1 MYRSQSLPRPKDT
14 SVVVVVLETTEVY
27 IVISLSTR
35 SDTQVIYVDPTTGAL
50 RYLGKHGE
58 DVFDSEAAALNYITD
73 GSRIL
78 SKSTTYAKAVLGYA
92 VLGSYAL
99 LLVAT
104 QLSATVPSLPGGGCI
119 YTVAESQWIK
129 IQLQNPQPQGSGE
142 QKNIREL
149 ADLDIDGKYYF
160 CETRDITR
168 PFPSRMTL
176 WEPDEEFV
184 WNEWLSKPFK
194 DIGLP
199 GHCVILLQG
208 FAECRNF
215 GGAGQQGGL
224 VALIARRSRL
234 HPGTRYLA
242 RGLNACSGT
251 GNEVE
256 CEQLVWVPRK
266 GGQRIPFSSYIW
278 RRGTIPIWWGA
289 EIKNAV
295 SVEAEIYVADDPYNG
310 SLQYY
315 QRLSRRYGNKSS
327 EANVSRQKKSGMV
340 PIICVNLLRYG
351 EGKTESVL
359 VDHFKESVQYMKSTG
374 KLGSTWIQLI
384 NYDWHATVKLK
395 GQQQT
400 VEGLWRHLKAPTM
413 AIGFS
418 EGNYYDVKHQLK
430 ECKGSIICNDDINGG
445 FCMESIQNGVIRF
458 NCADSLDR
466 TNAASYFGALQVFVE
481 QCSRLGISLDI
492 DAMFGLSSRYSEYD
506 GRNARSLPPG
516 WEERFDSV
524 TGKSFYID
532 HNTRTT
538 TWEHPCQEAPQKPW
552 KRFDMTFD
560 QFKGSTMLPPVN
572 HLAELFLLA
581 GDIHATLYTGSKA
594 MHSEILNIF
603 KEETGKFSKFSAV
616 QNVKI
621 TVQRRFHNYVN
632 DSSRQKQLEMF
643 LGLRLYKHLP
653 SIPMFPLK
661 VLSRPSGCMLKP
673 VPSITPMADG
683 GSSLLSFK
691 KKDLIWVCQQG
702 ADYVELFIY
711 LGEPCQVCQ
720 LLLTISH
727 GVEDSSY
734 PATVDVRLGSSID
747 ALKLVVEGA
756 NIPQCSNGTN
766 LLIPLTGRID
776 PKDLAVTGKS
786 ARPNVQESTSLPLL
800 YDFEELEGELNFLNR
815 IVALS
820 FHPSAVSRTPIT
832 LGEIEVLGVSLP
844 WADMLNNSGRAP
856 EFMDLL
862 HKKSSVHC
870 DLGSK
875 SFANSSEPGNDYHD
889 SEGSYAKS
897 SSSVQ
902 PGGSENLLDFL
913 TGDFDTSKSH
923 ITENTSLGNGEQTN
937 FLDDGFDV
945 NPFAPALEVPVPKVN
960 NQVEECGSTQL
971 YLKFFESLSSSKGK
985 DLNFEQM
992 MKLEIKR
999 LHLGLSAAER
1009 DRALVL
1015 IGVIPATVD
1024 PNRSVDYSYLLKLS
1038 SLADNLALL
1047 GHAVLED
1054 RVNASIGIGKGREHA
1069 IDFWNISE
1077 NDESCYDGAC
1087 EVHALSSLQ
1096 ASATRENQSVF
1107 VQCSQCERT
1116 VCKACCA
1123 GRGAFLLL
1131 NTYRD
1136 LKIYGGSQ
1144 GGGYSALADS
1154 FVCKSCCSEIIK
1166 RALYVD
1172 YVRVL
1177 HSLRRKDRAEKAAL
1191 SAVNQVCQLE
1201 SSKISDLSQSI
1212 QTGQRQLKQIL
1223 DGEES
1228 LAEFPYASFLQ
1239 MVETADNSEPLL
1251 SLLAPF
1257 GTGGYQSYWKA
1268 PGDNTSVEFSIVL
1281 GGLSDVAGVAIIVS
1295 SCGYST
1301 SDCPIVEIWASNKI
1315 HQEDRTFIGKWDV
1328 QDIISSSPQ
1337 LYGPEKSS
1345 SLSEEP
1351 RHIKFHFPNPI
1362 RCRIISIKM
1371 TLPHIGSRSTKFG
1384 EEFDLLSLGDS
1395 SFYESKPT
1403 NPQNSFIHAKRIIVF
1418 GSSLRKE
1425 MGPDTSG
1432 AIVKMKSYLD
1442 RSPPLGR
1449 FRIPVEAERL
1459 RDNDLVLEQYL
1470 LPNSPG
1476 IAGFRLDF
1484 FSVIRPRV
1492 IHSPS
1497 SSELDTREFSLT
1509 RMEDRFVNQAILYM
1523 QVTIVKGSISI
1534 QLSLF
1539 LIPIALSVPI
1549 ICVHKTSFCCAH
1561 DFLQESGKLV
1571 VEEYRLP
1578 EVKAT
1583 TPLYFDFPDLQQDV
1597 RCVIFR
1603 LLGDVTAFV
1612 DDISE
1617 LDSLNL
1623 RNLPLASGLSL
1634 SNKIKLYY
1642 YADTYEMGKIG
1653 SLSAV

>member
-1 MYRSQSLPRPKDT
+1 MMFHSKSLPRPKDT

-35 SDTQVIYVDPTTGAL
+35 ADTQVIYVDPTTGAL

-78 SKSTTYAKAVLGYA
+78 SKSTTYGKAVLGYA

-104 QLSATVPSLPGGGCI
+104 QLSATVPNLPGGGCI
-119 YTVAESQWIK
+119 HTVAESQWIK
-129 IQLQNPQPQGSGE
+129 IQLQNPQPQGNGE

-160 CETRDITR
+160 CETRDVTR
-168 PFPSRMTL
+168 PFPSRMTV

-256 CEQLVWVPRK
+256 CEQLVWVPQK
-266 GGQRIPFSSYIW
+266 GGGRIPFSSYIW

-327 EANVSRQKKSGMV
+327 EENVSRQKKSGMV
-340 PIICVNLLRYG
+340 PIVCVNLLRYA

-359 VDHFKESVQYMKSTG
+359 VDCFKESLQYMKSTG

-418 EGNYYDVKHQLK
+418 EGNYYDVRQQLK

-445 FCMESIQNGVIRF
+445 FCMESTQNGVIRF

-481 QCSRLGISLDI
+481 QCSRLSISLDV

-506 GRNARSLPPG
+506 SRNARSLPPG

-560 QFKGSTMLPPVN
+560 QFKGSTMLAPVN

-653 SIPMFPLK
+653 SIPIFPLK

-673 VPSITPMADG
+673 VPSITPVADG

-720 LLLTISH
+720 LLLTVSH
-727 GVEDSSY
+727 GAEDSSY
-734 PATVDVRLGSSID
+734 PASVDVRIGSSID

-756 NIPQCSNGTN
+756 CIPQCSNGTN

-776 PKDLAVTGKS
+776 PEDLAVTGKS
-786 ARPNVQESTSLPLL
+786 ARPNVQESTYLPLL

-815 IVALS
+815 VVALS
-820 FHPSAVSRTPIT
+820 FHPSSISRTPIT
-832 LGEIEVLGVSLP
+832 LGEIEVLGISLP

-856 EFMDLL
+856 EFMELL
-862 HKKSSVHC
+862 HKKSSAHC
-870 DLGSK
+870 DMGSK
-875 SFANSSEPGNDYHD
+875 SFANSSGPVNDSRG
-889 SEGSYAKS
+889 SEGSYTKS
-897 SSSVQ
+897 SSSAQ

-913 TGDFDTSKSH
+913 TGDFDMSKSH
-923 ITENTSLGNGEQTN
+923 ITENMSFGNGEQTN

-945 NPFAPALEVPVPKVN
+945 NPFASASEVPVPTVN

-971 YLKFFESLSSSKGK
+971 YLKFFESFSGNNKGK
-985 DLNFEQM
+985 GLTFEEV

-1009 DRALVL
+1009 DRALL
-1015 IGVIPATVD
+1015 SIGVIPATVD

-1054 RVNASIGIGKGREHA
+1054 RVNASIGLEKGSGHA

-1077 NDESCYDGAC
+1077 NDDSCYDGAC
-1087 EVHALSSLQ
+1087 EVRAPSSLQ

-1107 VQCSQCERT
+1107 VECSQCERT

-1177 HSLRRKDRAEKAAL
+1177 QSLRRKYRAEKAAMD
-1191 SAVNQVCQLE
+1191 AVNQVCQLE
-1201 SSKISDLSQSI
+1201 SSKVSDLSQSI

-1239 MVETADNSEPLL
+1239 TVETADDSEPLL
-1251 SLLAPF
+1251 SLLAPL
-1257 GTGGYQSYWKA
+1257 GAGDYNSYWKA
-1268 PGDNTSVEFSIVL
+1268 PGANTSVEFSIVL

-1295 SCGYST
+1295 SCGYT
-1301 SDCPIVEIWASNKI
+1301 SDCPIVEIWASNRI
-1315 HQEDRTFIGKWDV
+1315 QREDRTFIGKWDV

-1337 LYGPEKSS
+1337 LCGPEKSS
-1345 SLSEEP
+1345 RISGEP

-1371 TLPHIGSRSTKFG
+1371 TLPHIGSHSTKFS

-1403 NPQNSFIHAKRIIVF
+1403 SPQNSFIHAKRIIVF

-1425 MGPDTSG
+1425 MGSDTSG
-1432 AIVKMKSYLD
+1432 GIMRMKSYLD

-1459 RDNDLVLEQYL
+1459 RDNDLVLEHYL

-1484 FSVIRPRV
+1484 FSIIRPHV
-1492 IHSPS
+1492 THSPS
-1497 SSELDTREFSLT
+1497 SSELYMREFSLT

-1523 QVTIVKGSISI
+1523 QVTIVK
-1534 QLSLF
+1534 
-1539 LIPIALSVPI
+1539 
-1549 ICVHKTSFCCAH
+1549 
-1561 DFLQESGKLV
+1561 ESGKLV

-1578 EVKAT
+1578 EVKAS

-1597 RCVIFR
+1597 RCVMFR

-1617 LDSLNL
+1617 LDGLNS

>member
-1 MYRSQSLPRPKDT
+1 MFHSKSLPRSKDT

-35 SDTQVIYVDPTTGAL
+35 RDTQVIYVDPTTGAL
-50 RYLGKHGE
+50 RYLGKQGE

-78 SKSTTYAKAVLGYA
+78 SKSTTYAKALLGYA

-104 QLSATVPSLPGGGCI
+104 QLSATVPNLPGGGCI
-119 YTVAESQWIK
+119 YTVAETQWIK
-129 IQLQNPQPQGSGE
+129 IQLQNPQPQGTGE

-176 WEPDEEFV
+176 REPDEEFV

-215 GGAGQQGGL
+215 GGVGQQGGL

-266 GGQRIPFSSYIW
+266 AGQRIPFSSYIW

-295 SVEAEIYVADDPYNG
+295 SMEAEIYVADDPYNG

-340 PIICVNLLRYG
+340 PIVCVNLLRYG

-359 VDHFKESVQYMKSTG
+359 VDKFKESLQYMKSTG
-374 KLGSTWIQLI
+374 KLGSTWIQLV
-384 NYDWHATVKLK
+384 NYDWHATVKSK

-400 VEGLWRHLKAPTM
+400 VEGLWRHLKAPAM
-413 AIGFS
+413 AISFN
-418 EGNYYDVKHQLK
+418 EGNYYDVRQQLK

-445 FCMESIQNGVIRF
+445 FCVESIQNGVIRF

-492 DAMFGLSSRYSEYD
+492 DAMFGSSSRYSEYD
-506 GRNARSLPPG
+506 SRNARSLPPG

-560 QFKGSTMLPPVN
+560 QFKGSTMLAPVN

-653 SIPMFPLK
+653 SIPMFPPK

-673 VPSITPMADG
+673 VPSITPVADG

-691 KKDLIWVCQQG
+691 KKDLVWVCQQG

-720 LLLTISH
+720 LLLTVSH
-727 GVEDSSY
+727 GVEESSY

-756 NIPQCSNGTN
+756 CLPQCSNGTN
-766 LLIPLTGRID
+766 LLIPVTGRID
-776 PKDLAVTGKS
+776 PEDLAVTGKS
-786 ARPNVQESTSLPLL
+786 ARPNVQESTYLPLL

-815 IVALS
+815 VVALS
-820 FHPSAVSRTPIT
+820 FHPSATSRAPIT
-832 LGEIEVLGVSLP
+832 LGEIEVLGASLP
-844 WADMLNNSGRAP
+844 WADMLNNSVRAP
-856 EFMDLL
+856 EFMELL
-862 HKKSSVHC
+862 HKKSSNAHC
-870 DLGSK
+870 DLGLK
-875 SFANSSEPGNDYHD
+875 SFANSSGPGNDSH
-889 SEGSYAKS
+889 SRERSYTKNQ
-897 SSSVQ
+897 SSVQ

-913 TGDFDTSKSH
+913 TGDFDLSKSH
-923 ITENTSLGNGEQTN
+923 ITENTSFGNGEQTN

-945 NPFAPALEVPVPKVN
+945 NPFAPALEVPVPEVN

-971 YLKFFESLSSSKGK
+971 YLQFFESLSGYNKGK
-985 DLNFEQM
+985 GLNFEQM

-1009 DRALVL
+1009 DRALL
-1015 IGVIPATVD
+1015 SIGVIPATVD

-1054 RVNASIGIGKGREHA
+1054 RVNASIGLEKGSEHP

-1077 NDESCYDGAC
+1077 NDESCYDGPC
-1087 EVHALSSLQ
+1087 EVRAPSSLQ
-1096 ASATRENQSVF
+1096 ASATGENQSVF
-1107 VQCSQCERT
+1107 VECSQCERT

-1131 NTYRD
+1131 NTYKD

-1144 GGGYSALADS
+1144 GGGYSALSDS

-1177 HSLRRKDRAEKAAL
+1177 QSLQRKDRAEKAAL
-1191 SAVNQVCQLE
+1191 NAVNQVCQLE

-1212 QTGQRQLKQIL
+1212 QTGQKQLKQIL

-1239 MVETADNSEPLL
+1239 MVETADDSEPLL
-1251 SLLAPF
+1251 SLLAPL
-1257 GTGGYQSYWKA
+1257 GTGDYKSYWKA
-1268 PGDNTSVEFSIVL
+1268 LEDNTSVELSIVL

-1315 HQEDRTFIGKWDV
+1315 HREDRTFIGKWDV

-1337 LYGPEKSS
+1337 LCGPEKSS
-1345 SLSEEP
+1345 DMSEEP

-1362 RCRIISIKM
+1362 RCRIVSIKM
-1371 TLPHIGSRSTKFG
+1371 TLPYIGSHSTKFS
-1384 EEFDLLSLGDS
+1384 EQFDLLSLGDS

-1403 NPQNSFIHAKRIIVF
+1403 NPQNSFIHAKRVIVF

-1425 MGPDTSG
+1425 VGHDTSG
-1432 AIVKMKSYLD
+1432 GIMRMKSYLD

-1459 RDNDLVLEQYL
+1459 RDNDLVLEQYP

-1492 IHSPS
+1492 THSPS

-1509 RMEDRFVNQAILYM
+1509 RLEDRYVNQAILYM
-1523 QVTIVKGSISI
+1523 QVTIVK
-1534 QLSLF
+1534 
-1539 LIPIALSVPI
+1539 
-1549 ICVHKTSFCCAH
+1549 
-1561 DFLQESGKLV
+1561 ESGKLV

-1578 EVKAT
+1578 EVKAN

-1617 LDSLNL
+1617 LDALNF

>member
-1 MYRSQSLPRPKDT
+1 MLHSKSLPRSKDT
-14 SVVVVVLETTEVY
+14 SIVVVVLETTEVY

-35 SDTQVIYVDPTTGAL
+35 RDTQVIHVDPTTGSL
-50 RYLGKHGE
+50 RYLGKHGD
-58 DVFDSEAAALNYITD
+58 DVFDSEAAALNSITD

-78 SKSTTYAKAVLGYA
+78 SKGTTYARAVLGYA

-104 QLSATVPSLPGGGCI
+104 QLSATVPNLPGGGCI

-129 IQLQNPQPQGSGE
+129 IQLQNPQAQGNGE
-142 QKNIREL
+142 LKNIREL

-184 WNEWLSKPFK
+184 WNGWLSKPFQ

-208 FAECRNF
+208 FAECRYF
-215 GGAGQQGGL
+215 GGTGQQGGS

-256 CEQLVWVPRK
+256 CEHLVWAPLK

-327 EANVSRQKKSGMV
+327 EVNAARQKKSGMV
-340 PIICVNLLRYG
+340 PIVCVNLLRYG
-351 EGKTESVL
+351 EGKTETVL
-359 VDHFKESVQYMKSTG
+359 VDHFKESLQYMKSSG
-374 KLGSTWIQLI
+374 KLGNTWIQLI
-384 NYDWHATVKLK
+384 NYDWHATVKSK

-418 EGNYYDVKHQLK
+418 EGNYYDAKQQLK
-430 ECKGSIICNDDINGG
+430 ECKGLIICNDDINGE

-481 QCSRLGISLDI
+481 QCSRLSISLDI
-492 DAMFGLSSRYSEYD
+492 DAMFGLSTGRYSEYS
-506 GRNARSLPPG
+506 GRSVRSLPLG

-560 QFKGSTMLPPVN
+560 QFKGSTMLAPMN

-603 KEETGKFSKFSAV
+603 KEESGKFSKFSAV

-621 TVQRRFHNYVN
+621 TVQRRYHNFLN

-673 VPSITPMADG
+673 VPSITPVADG

-691 KKDLIWVCQQG
+691 KKDLIWVCQTG

-711 LGEPCQVCQ
+711 LGEPCQICQ
-720 LLLTISH
+720 LLLTVSH
-727 GVEDSSY
+727 GAEDSSY

-756 NIPQCSNGTN
+756 CIPQCSNGTN

-776 PKDLAVTGKS
+776 PEDFAVTGKS
-786 ARPNVQESTSLPLL
+786 ARLDVQQSTYLPLL

-815 IVALS
+815 VVALS
-820 FHPSAVSRTPIT
+820 FHPSATSRTPIT

-844 WADMLNNSGRAP
+844 WEDMLTNSRCSP
-856 EFMDLL
+856 EFMELL
-862 HKKSSVHC
+862 CKKSSSVHC

-875 SFANSSEPGNDYHD
+875 SSANSFLPGNDAH
-889 SEGSYAKS
+889 
-897 SSSVQ
+897 SSVRSCTKSLPSVQ
-902 PGGSENLLDFL
+902 SDGSRNFVDFL
-913 TGDFDTSKSH
+913 TGDFDVSKSN
-923 ITENTSLGNGEQTN
+923 ITDNTSFGNEEEEQTN
-937 FLDDGFDV
+937 FLDDRFDV
-945 NPFAPALEVPVPKVN
+945 NPFAPASEVPVAKVN
-960 NQVEECGSTQL
+960 NQVKECGSTQL
-971 YLKFFESLSSSKGK
+971 YLKFFESLSGNNKGK
-985 DLNFEQM
+985 GLNFEQM

-999 LHLGLSAAER
+999 LHLDLSAAER
-1009 DRALVL
+1009 DRALL
-1015 IGVIPATVD
+1015 SIGVIPATVD

-1038 SLADNLALL
+1038 SFADNLALL

-1054 RVNASIGIGKGREHA
+1054 RVNASIGLEKGNDQT
-1069 IDFWNISE
+1069 IDFWNVSE
-1077 NDESCYDGAC
+1077 NDESCYGGAC
-1087 EVHALSSLQ
+1087 EIHALSSLQ
-1096 ASATRENQSVF
+1096 ASATSENQSVF
-1107 VQCSQCERT
+1107 VECSQCERT

-1123 GRGAFLLL
+1123 GKGAFLLL

-1136 LKIYGGSQ
+1136 LKLYGGSQ
-1144 GGGYSALADS
+1144 GGGYSALTDC
-1154 FVCKSCCSEIIK
+1154 FVCKSCCSEMIK
-1166 RALYVD
+1166 CVLYVD

-1177 HSLRRKDRAEKAAL
+1177 HSLRRKDRTEKAAL
-1191 SAVNQVCQLE
+1191 NAVNQVCHLE
-1201 SSKISDLSQSI
+1201 SSRASDLSQSI
-1212 QTGQRQLKQIL
+1212 QSGQRQLKEIL

-1228 LAEFPYASFLQ
+1228 LAEFPYASFLHT
-1239 MVETADNSEPLL
+1239 VETDNDSEPLL
-1251 SLLAPF
+1251 SLLVPL
-1257 GTGGYQSYWKA
+1257 GNGDHKSYWKA
-1268 PGDNTSVEFSIVL
+1268 PRDNTSVEFLIVL

-1315 HQEDRTFIGKWDV
+1315 HREDRTFIGKWDV
-1328 QDIISSSPQ
+1328 QDIISSSPH
-1337 LYGPEKSS
+1337 LCGPEKSS
-1345 SLSEEP
+1345 SLSEAP

-1362 RCRIISIKM
+1362 RGRIISIKM
-1371 TLPHIGSRSTKFG
+1371 TLPHIGSRSTKFT
-1384 EEFDLLSLGDS
+1384 EEFDLLSLDDS
-1395 SFYESKPT
+1395 FHEPKPT
-1403 NPQNSFIHAKRIIVF
+1403 NPHKSFIHAKRIVVF
-1418 GSSLRKE
+1418 GNSLRKE
-1425 MGPDTSG
+1425 MCPDTSVG
-1432 AIVKMKSYLD
+1432 IMRMKSYLD
-1442 RSPPLGR
+1442 GSPPLGR

-1459 RDNDLVLEQYL
+1459 ADNDLVLEQYL

-1484 FSVIRPRV
+1484 FNVIRPFV
-1492 IHSPS
+1492 THSPS
-1497 SSELDTREFSLT
+1497 SSELYMREFSLT
-1509 RMEDRFVNQAILYM
+1509 RMEDRFVNPAILYI
-1523 QVTIVKGSISI
+1523 QVTVVK
-1534 QLSLF
+1534 
-1539 LIPIALSVPI
+1539 
-1549 ICVHKTSFCCAH
+1549 
-1561 DFLQESGKLV
+1561 ESGKLV

-1578 EVKAT
+1578 EVKEN
-1583 TPLYFDFPDLQQDV
+1583 TPLYFDFPDLQEDA

-1617 LDSLNL
+1617 LDGLKL

>member
-1 MYRSQSLPRPKDT
+1 M
-14 SVVVVVLETTEVY
+14 Y

-35 SDTQVIYVDPTTGAL
+35 RDTQVVYVDPTTGTL
-50 RYLGKHGE
+50 RYRGKHGE

-73 GSRIL
+73 GSRVL
-78 SKSTTYAKAVLGYA
+78 SKSTTYAKALLGYA
-92 VLGSYAL
+92 VFGSSAL

-104 QLSATVPSLPGGGCI
+104 QLSASVPNLPGGGCI

-129 IQLQNPQPQGSGE
+129 IQLQNPQPQGTGE

-149 ADLDIDGKYYF
+149 ADLDIDGKHFF
-160 CETRDITR
+160 CETRDVTR
-168 PFPSRMTL
+168 PFPSPMTL
-176 WEPDEEFV
+176 REPDEEFV

-295 SVEAEIYVADDPYNG
+295 SVEAEIYVANDPYNG

-315 QRLSRRYGNKSS
+315 QRLGRRYGNKSS
-327 EANVSRQKKSGMV
+327 EANVSRQKKSGRV
-340 PIICVNLLRYG
+340 PVICVNLLRYG

-359 VDHFKESVQYMKSTG
+359 VDHFKESIRYMNSTG

-413 AIGFS
+413 VIGFS
-418 EGNYYDVKHQLK
+418 EGNYYDVRQQLS
-430 ECKGSIICNDDINGG
+430 ECKGSVICNDDVNGG

-481 QCSRLGISLDI
+481 QCSRLNISLDI

-506 GRNARSLPPG
+506 GRNTRSLPPG

-560 QFKGSTMLPPVN
+560 QFKGSTMLAPVN

-616 QNVKI
+616 QNVRI
-621 TVQRRFHNYVN
+621 TVQRRYQNFVN

-673 VPSITPMADG
+673 VPSITPMTDG

-691 KKDLIWVCQQG
+691 RKDLIWVCQQG

-711 LGEPCQVCQ
+711 LGEPCHVCQ
-720 LLLTISH
+720 LLLTVSH
-727 GVEDSSY
+727 GAEDSSY
-734 PATVDVRLGSSID
+734 PATVDVRVGSSID
-747 ALKLVVEGA
+747 SLKLVVEGA
-756 NIPQCSNGTN
+756 CIPQCSNGTN
-766 LLIPLTGRID
+766 LLIPVTGRID
-776 PKDLAVTGKS
+776 PEDLAVTGKS
-786 ARPNVQESTSLPLL
+786 ARPNVQESSYLPLL

-815 IVALS
+815 VVALS

-844 WADMLNNSGRAP
+844 WADMLTNSEHAP
-856 EFMDLL
+856 EFMEFLN
-862 HKKSSVHC
+862 KKSSSVHC

-875 SFANSSEPGNDYHD
+875 SFGNSSMPGNDSHGID
-889 SEGSYAKS
+889 GSYTKS

-902 PGGSENLLDFL
+902 TGGSENLLDFL
-913 TGDFDTSKSH
+913 TGDFDMSEPH
-923 ITENTSLGNGEQTN
+923 ITENTFGNGEQTN

-960 NQVEECGSTQL
+960 KQVEECGSTQL
-971 YLKFFESLSSSKGK
+971 YLKFFESLSGYNKGK
-985 DLNFEQM
+985 GLDFEQM

-999 LHLGLSAAER
+999 LRLGLSAAER
-1009 DRALVL
+1009 DQALL
-1015 IGVIPATVD
+1015 SIGVIPATLD

-1047 GHAVLED
+1047 GHTVLED
-1054 RVNASIGIGKGREHA
+1054 RVNASIGLEKGSEHA

-1077 NDESCYDGAC
+1077 NDESCYGGAC
-1087 EVHALSSLQ
+1087 EVHALSSSQ
-1096 ASATRENQSVF
+1096 ALATRENQSVF
-1107 VQCSQCERT
+1107 VECFRCERT

-1123 GRGAFLLL
+1123 GKGAFLLL
-1131 NTYRD
+1131 NTYRE

-1144 GGGYSALADS
+1144 SGGYSALADS

-1177 HSLRRKDRAEKAAL
+1177 HSLRRKDRSEKAAL

-1201 SSKISDLSQSI
+1201 YRKASDLSQSI
-1212 QTGQRQLKQIL
+1212 QFGQRQLKQIL

-1228 LAEFPYASFLQ
+1228 LAEFPYANFLQ
-1239 MVETADNSEPLL
+1239 MVETANDSEPLL

-1257 GTGGYQSYWKA
+1257 GTGEYKSYWKA
-1268 PGDNTSVEFSIVL
+1268 PQDNTSVEFSIVL

-1315 HQEDRTFIGKWDV
+1315 HREDRTFIGKWDV

-1337 LYGPEKSS
+1337 LCGPEKSS
-1345 SLSEEP
+1345 RLSEEP

-1371 TLPHIGSRSTKFG
+1371 TLPHNGSRSTKFS
-1384 EEFDLLSLGDS
+1384 EEFDLLSLDDS
-1395 SFYESKPT
+1395 SVYESKPI
-1403 NPQNSFIHAKRIIVF
+1403 NPQNSFIHAKRIVVF

-1425 MGPDTSG
+1425 VGPDTSG
-1432 AIVKMKSYLD
+1432 GIMRMKSYLD

-1459 RDNDLVLEQYL
+1459 RDNDLVLEQYPL
-1470 LPNSPG
+1470 ANSPG

-1492 IHSPS
+1492 THSPS
-1497 SSELDTREFSLT
+1497 SSELDMRKFSLT
-1509 RMEDRFVNQAILYM
+1509 RMEDRFVNPAILYI
-1523 QVTIVKGSISI
+1523 QVTVVK
-1534 QLSLF
+1534 
-1539 LIPIALSVPI
+1539 
-1549 ICVHKTSFCCAH
+1549 
-1561 DFLQESGKLV
+1561 ESGKLV

-1578 EVKAT
+1578 EVKAN
-1583 TPLYFDFPDLQQDV
+1583 TPLYFDFPDLQQDA

-1617 LDSLNL
+1617 LENLNL

-1653 SLSAV
+1653 SLAAV

>member
-1 MYRSQSLPRPKDT
+1 MFRSKSLPRPKDT

-35 SDTQVIYVDPTTGAL
+35 SDTQVIYADPTTGAL
-50 RYLGKHGE
+50 RYLGKYGE

-104 QLSATVPSLPGGGCI
+104 QLSATVPNLPGGGCI

-129 IQLQNPQPQGSGE
+129 IQLQNPQPQGTGE

-168 PFPSRMTL
+168 PLPSRMTL
-176 WEPDEEFV
+176 REPDEEFV

-266 GGQRIPFSSYIW
+266 GGQCIPFSSYIW

-340 PIICVNLLRYG
+340 PIVCVNLLRYG

-359 VDHFKESVQYMKSTG
+359 VDHFKESLQYMKSTG

-418 EGNYYDVKHQLK
+418 EGKYYDVRQQLK

-506 GRNARSLPPG
+506 SRNARSLPPG

-560 QFKGSTMLPPVN
+560 QFKGSTMLAPVN

-616 QNVKI
+616 QNVRI
-621 TVQRRFHNYVN
+621 TVQRRYHNYLN

-643 LGLRLYKHLP
+643 LGLRLYRHLP

-673 VPSITPMADG
+673 VPTITPVADG

-691 KKDLIWVCQQG
+691 KKDLIWHVKDFCSRSVQ
-702 ADYVELFIY
+702 
-711 LGEPCQVCQ
+711 
-720 LLLTISH
+720 
-727 GVEDSSY
+727 DSSY

-756 NIPQCSNGTN
+756 CIPQCSNGTN
-766 LLIPLTGRID
+766 LLIPVTGRID
-776 PKDLAVTGKS
+776 PEDLAVTGKS
-786 ARPNVQESTSLPLL
+786 ARPNVQESTYLPLL

-820 FHPSAVSRTPIT
+820 FHPSAASRTPIT

-844 WADMLNNSGRAP
+844 WADMLNNSGRAS
-856 EFMDLL
+856 EFMELL
-862 HKKSSVHC
+862 HKKLSHAHC
-870 DLGSK
+870 DLGLK
-875 SFANSSEPGNDYHD
+875 SFANSSGPGNDSHG
-889 SEGSYAKS
+889 SGGSYTKS

-913 TGDFDTSKSH
+913 TGDFDMSKSH
-923 ITENTSLGNGEQTN
+923 VTENTSFGNGEQTN

-945 NPFAPALEVPVPKVN
+945 NPFAPSLEVPAPIVN

-971 YLKFFESLSSSKGK
+971 YLQFLESLSGYNKGK
-985 DLNFEQM
+985 GLNFEQM

-1009 DRALVL
+1009 DRALLSV
-1015 IGVIPATVD
+1015 GVIPATVD

-1038 SLADNLALL
+1038 SLADNLVLL

-1054 RVNASIGIGKGREHA
+1054 RVNASIGLEKGSEHT

-1087 EVHALSSLQ
+1087 EVRAPSSLQ
-1096 ASATRENQSVF
+1096 ASSTGENQSVF
-1107 VQCSQCERT
+1107 VECSQCERT

-1131 NTYRD
+1131 NTYKD

-1144 GGGYSALADS
+1144 GGGYSAPADS

-1177 HSLRRKDRAEKAAL
+1177 QSLRRKDRAEKAAL
-1191 SAVNQVCQLE
+1191 NAVNQVCQLE
-1201 SSKISDLSQSI
+1201 SSKISDLSHNI

-1239 MVETADNSEPLL
+1239 MVETADDSEPLL
-1251 SLLAPF
+1251 SLLAPL
-1257 GTGGYQSYWKA
+1257 GTGDYKSYWKG
-1268 PGDNTSVEFSIVL
+1268 PENNTSVEFSIIL

-1301 SDCPIVEIWASNKI
+1301 SDCPIVEIWASNKM
-1315 HQEDRTFIGKWDV
+1315 HREDRTFIGKWDV
-1328 QDIISSSPQ
+1328 QDIVSSSPH
-1337 LYGPEKSS
+1337 LCGPEKSS
-1345 SLSEEP
+1345 SMIEEP
-1351 RHIKFHFPNPI
+1351 RHVKFHFPNPI
-1362 RCRIISIKM
+1362 RCRIVSIRM
-1371 TLPHIGSRSTKFG
+1371 TLPHIGSRSTKFS

-1395 SFYESKPT
+1395 SFYESKLI
-1403 NPQNSFIHAKRIIVF
+1403 NPQNSFIHAKRILVF

-1425 MGPDTSG
+1425 MEPDTSG
-1432 AIVKMKSYLD
+1432 GIMRMKSYLD

-1459 RDNDLVLEQYL
+1459 RDNDLVLEQYV

-1492 IHSPS
+1492 THSPS

-1509 RMEDRFVNQAILYM
+1509 RLEDRYVNQAILYM
-1523 QVTIVKGSISI
+1523 QVTIVK
-1534 QLSLF
+1534 
-1539 LIPIALSVPI
+1539 
-1549 ICVHKTSFCCAH
+1549 
-1561 DFLQESGKLV
+1561 ESGKVV

-1578 EVKAT
+1578 EVKANT
-1583 TPLYFDFPDLQQDV
+1583 SLYFDFPDLQQDV

-1617 LDSLNL
+1617 LDGLNF

>member
-1 MYRSQSLPRPKDT
+1 MFHSKSLPRSKDT

-27 IVISLSTR
+27 IVISLSTGR
-35 SDTQVIYVDPTTGAL
+35 DTQVIYVDPTTGCL
-50 RYLGKHGE
+50 RYLGRHGE
-58 DVFDSEAAALNYITD
+58 DIFDSEAAALNYITD

-92 VLGSYAL
+92 ALGSYAL

-104 QLSATVPSLPGGGCI
+104 QLSATVPNLPGGGCI

-129 IQLQNPQPQGSGE
+129 IQLQNPQAQGNGE
-142 QKNIREL
+142 LKNIREL
-149 ADLDIDGKYYF
+149 TDLDIDGKYYF

-176 WEPDEEFV
+176 REPDEEFV
-184 WNEWLSKPFK
+184 WNGWLSKPFEH
-194 DIGLP
+194 IGLP

-215 GGAGQQGGL
+215 GGTGQQAGS

-242 RGLNACSGT
+242 RGINACSGT

-256 CEQLVWVPRK
+256 CEQIVWAPQK
-266 GGQRIPFSSYIW
+266 GGQCVPFSSYLW

-310 SLQYY
+310 SLHYY
-315 QRLSRRYGNKSS
+315 QRLSRRYSKKSS
-327 EANVSRQKKSGMV
+327 EVNSARQKKPQMV
-340 PIICVNLLRYG
+340 PIVCVNLLRYG
-351 EGKTESVL
+351 EGKPETVL
-359 VDHFKESVQYMKSTG
+359 VDHFKESLQYMKSTG
-374 KLGSTWIQLI
+374 KLGNTWIQLI
-384 NYDWHATVKLK
+384 NYDWHATMKLK

-418 EGNYYDVKHQLK
+418 EGKYYDAKQQLT

-445 FCMESIQNGVIRF
+445 FCMDSIQNGVIRF

-481 QCSRLGISLDI
+481 QSSRLSISLDI
-492 DAMFGLSSRYSEYD
+492 DAMFGLSTNRYSSDYK
-506 GRNARSLPPG
+506 GRSARSLPPG
-516 WEERFDSV
+516 WEERFDTV

-560 QFKGSTMLPPVN
+560 QFKGSTMLAPVN

-603 KEETGKFSKFSAV
+603 KEETGKFSKFAAV

-621 TVQRRFHNYVN
+621 TVQRRYHNYLN

-653 SIPMFPLK
+653 SVPMFPLK
-661 VLSRPSGCMLKP
+661 VLSRPTGCMLKP

-683 GSSLLSFK
+683 DSSLLSFK
-691 KKDLIWVCQQG
+691 KKDLVWVCQQG

-720 LLLTISH
+720 LLLTVSH
-727 GVEDSSY
+727 GVDDSSY
-734 PATVDVRLGSSID
+734 PASVDVRLGSSID

-756 NIPQCSNGTN
+756 CIPQCSNGTN

-776 PKDLAVTGKS
+776 PEDLAVTGKS
-786 ARPNVQESTSLPLL
+786 ARPNVQERTYLPLL

-815 IVALS
+815 VVALS
-820 FHPSAVSRTPIT
+820 FHPSPASRTPIT

-844 WADMLNNSGRAP
+844 WADMLNNSNRSS
-856 EFMDLL
+856 EFMELL
-862 HKKSSVHC
+862 RRKLSSFHC
-870 DLGSK
+870 DLSSK
-875 SFANSSEPGNDYHD
+875 SSGNSSLTGNNAHG
-889 SEGSYAKS
+889 SEGSYTK

-902 PGGSENLLDFL
+902 PDGSGNFVDFL
-913 TGDFDTSKSH
+913 TGDFDISKTNV
-923 ITENTSLGNGEQTN
+923 TENKGLGFGNEDQTD
-937 FLDDGFDV
+937 FSDDGFDV
-945 NPFAPALEVPVPKVN
+945 NPFAPALEVPVAKVN
-960 NQVEECGSTQL
+960 KQVEEECGSTQL
-971 YLKFFESLSSSKGK
+971 YLKFFESLSGNIKGK
-985 DLNFEQM
+985 GLTFEQM

-1009 DRALVL
+1009 DRALL
-1015 IGVIPATVD
+1015 SIGVIPATVD
-1024 PNRSVDYSYLLKLS
+1024 PNRAVDYSYLSKLS
-1038 SLADNLALL
+1038 RFADNLALV

-1054 RVNASIGIGKGREHA
+1054 RVNASIGLEKANEHA

-1077 NDESCYDGAC
+1077 NDESCYGGAC
-1087 EVHALSSLQ
+1087 EVHALSSSKAL
-1096 ASATRENQSVF
+1096 ASSDNLSVF
-1107 VQCSQCERT
+1107 VECSQCDRT

-1123 GRGAFLLL
+1123 GKGAFLLL

-1144 GGGYSALADS
+1144 GGGYSALADN
-1154 FVCKSCCSEIIK
+1154 FVCKSCCNEVTK

-1172 YVRVL
+1172 YVRVIY
-1177 HSLRRKDRAEKAAL
+1177 SLRRRDRTDKAAL
-1191 SAVNQVCQLE
+1191 DAVNQVCQLE
-1201 SSKISDLSQSI
+1201 SSRISDLPQSI
-1212 QTGQRQLKQIL
+1212 RSGQRQLQLLL

-1228 LAEFPYASFLQ
+1228 LAEFPYASFLHK
-1239 MVETADNSEPLL
+1239 VESADDSEPLL
-1251 SLLAPF
+1251 SLLAPL
-1257 GTGGYQSYWKA
+1257 GNGEYKSYWKA
-1268 PGDNTSVEFSIVL
+1268 PLDSSSVEFSIVL
-1281 GGLSDVAGVAIIVS
+1281 GGLSDVAGVAVIVS
-1295 SCGYST
+1295 SCGYSS

-1315 HQEDRTFIGKWDV
+1315 HREDRTFIGKWDV
-1328 QDIISSSPQ
+1328 EDLISSSPQ

-1345 SLSEEP
+1345 SLSEAP
-1351 RHIKFHFPNPI
+1351 RHIKFHFPNTI

-1371 TLPHIGSRSTKFG
+1371 TLPNSGPRSTKIHEG
-1384 EEFDLLSLGDS
+1384 FDLLSLDDS
-1395 SFYESKPT
+1395 SLCESKATDP
-1403 NPQNSFIHAKRIIVF
+1403 PNSFIHAKRIIVF
-1418 GSSLRKE
+1418 GNSLRRE
-1425 MGPDTSG
+1425 MGPDTSAG
-1432 AIVKMKSYLD
+1432 IMRMKSYLD

-1459 RDNDLVLEQYL
+1459 TDNDLVLEQYL
-1470 LPNSPG
+1470 LPNTPG

-1492 IHSPS
+1492 THSPS
-1497 SSELDTREFSLT
+1497 SSELDTMEVSLT
-1509 RMEDRFVNQAILYM
+1509 HMEDRFVNPAILYI
-1523 QVTIVKGSISI
+1523 QVTVVK
-1534 QLSLF
+1534 
-1539 LIPIALSVPI
+1539 
-1549 ICVHKTSFCCAH
+1549 
-1561 DFLQESGKLV
+1561 ESGKLV

-1578 EVKAT
+1578 EVKAN
-1583 TPLYFDFPDLQQDV
+1583 TPLYFDFPELQQDA

-1603 LLGDVTAFV
+1603 LLGDITAFV

-1617 LDSLNL
+1617 LDGLNL

>member
-1 MYRSQSLPRPKDT
+1 MSHIRGPPRSKDT

-27 IVISLSTR
+27 IVVSLSTR
-35 SDTQVIYVDPTTGAL
+35 RDTQVIYVDPTTGAL
-50 RYLGKHGE
+50 RYVGKQGE
-58 DVFDSEAAALNYITD
+58 DVFESEAVALNYITD

-92 VLGSYAL
+92 ALGSYAL
-99 LLVAT
+99 ILVAT
-104 QLSATVPSLPGGGCI
+104 QLSASVPNLPGGGCI

-129 IQLQNPQPQGSGE
+129 VQLQNPQGQGNGE
-142 QKNIREL
+142 LKNIREL

-168 PFPSRMTL
+168 PFPSRMTIQ
-176 WEPDEEFV
+176 EPDEEFV
-184 WNEWLSKPFK
+184 WNEWLSKPFR

-208 FAECRNF
+208 FAESRNF
-215 GGAGQQGGL
+215 VGTGQQGGS

-256 CEQLVWVPRK
+256 CEQLVWTPRT
-266 GGQRIPFSSYIW
+266 GSQCVPFSSYIW

-310 SLQYY
+310 SLEYY
-315 QRLSRRYGNKSS
+315 QRLSRRYGKKSS
-327 EANVSRQKKSGMV
+327 EADAARQKKAGMV
-340 PIICVNLLRYG
+340 PIVCMNLLRYG
-351 EGKTESVL
+351 EGKTETVL
-359 VDHFKESVQYMKSTG
+359 VSHFKDSIQHMKSTG
-374 KLGSTWIQLI
+374 KLGNTWIQLI
-384 NYDWHATVKLK
+384 NYDWHATVKSK

-418 EGNYYDVKHQLK
+418 EGNYYDTKQHLK
-430 ECKGSIICNDDINGG
+430 ECKGSVICNNDVNGG
-445 FCMESIQNGVIRF
+445 FCMDSVQNGVIRF

-481 QCSRLGISLDI
+481 QCSRLNISLDI
-492 DAMFGLSSRYSEYD
+492 DAMFGLSTSRYSEHN
-506 GRNARSLPPG
+506 GRSARSLPPG

-560 QFKGSTMLPPVN
+560 QFKSSTMLVPVN

-621 TVQRRFHNYVN
+621 TVQRRYHNYLN

-643 LGLRLYKHLP
+643 LGLRLFKHLP

-673 VPSITPMADG
+673 VPSITPIADG

-691 KKDLIWVCQQG
+691 KKDLVWVCQQG

-720 LLLTISH
+720 LLLTVSH
-727 GVEDSSY
+727 GPEDSSY
-734 PATVDVRLGSSID
+734 PASVDVRLGSSID

-756 NIPQCSNGTN
+756 CIPQCSNGTN

-776 PKDLAVTGKS
+776 PEDLAVTGKS
-786 ARPNVQESTSLPLL
+786 ARPDIRENTHLPLL

-815 IVALS
+815 VVALS
-820 FHPSAVSRTPIT
+820 FHPSARSATPIT
-832 LGEIEVLGVSLP
+832 LGEIEILGVSLP
-844 WADMLNNSGRAP
+844 WTDMLNNSRRSP
-856 EFMDLL
+856 EL
-862 HKKSSVHC
+862 HEKLSSVQR

-875 SFANSSEPGNDYHD
+875 SSASSLLPGSDVH
-889 SEGSYAKS
+889 SSVRS
-897 SSSVQ
+897 SSTKSLSVQ
-902 PGGSENLLDFL
+902 SGGSGNFVDFL
-913 TGDFDTSKSH
+913 TGDFETSKSN
-923 ITENTSLGNGEQTN
+923 ITDHTSFGNEEEEQTN
-937 FLDDGFDV
+937 FDDEFDV
-945 NPFAPALEVPVPKVN
+945 NPFAPASEVPVAKVN
-960 NQVEECGSTQL
+960 KVEECGSTQL
-971 YLKFFESLSSSKGK
+971 YLKFFEALSRNNKGK
-985 DLNFEQM
+985 GLSFEQM

-999 LHLGLSAAER
+999 LRLDLSAAER
-1009 DRALVL
+1009 DQALLSV
-1015 IGVIPATVD
+1015 GVIPATVD
-1024 PNRSVDYSYLLKLS
+1024 PNRSFEVDYSYLLKLS

-1054 RVNASIGIGKGREHA
+1054 RVNASIGLAKGNDQK
-1069 IDFWNISE
+1069 IDFWNVSE
-1077 NDESCYDGAC
+1077 NDEFCYGGAC
-1087 EVHALSSLQ
+1087 EVRALTSLQ
-1096 ASATRENQSVF
+1096 ASATSESKSVF
-1107 VQCSQCERT
+1107 LECSQCERA
-1116 VCKACCA
+1116 VCKSCCA
-1123 GRGAFLLL
+1123 GKGAFLLL

-1136 LKIYGGSQ
+1136 LKLYGGSQ
-1144 GGGYSALADS
+1144 GGGYSALADCY
-1154 FVCKSCCSEIIK
+1154 VCKSCCSEMIK

-1177 HSLRRKDRAEKAAL
+1177 HSMRRKDRAEKAAL
-1191 SAVNQVCQLE
+1191 NAVNQVCRLE
-1201 SSKISDLSQSI
+1201 SSRISDLSQSI
-1212 QTGQRQLKQIL
+1212 QTGQRQMKQIL

-1228 LAEFPYASFLQ
+1228 LAEFPSASFLHS
-1239 MVETADNSEPLL
+1239 VETADDSEPLL
-1251 SLLAPF
+1251 SLLAPLGSGEF
-1257 GTGGYQSYWKA
+1257 QSYWKA
-1268 PGDNTSVEFSIVL
+1268 ARDATSVEFSIVL
-1281 GGLSDVAGVAIIVS
+1281 GGLSDVAGVAVIVS

-1315 HQEDRTFIGKWDV
+1315 HREDRTFIGKWDV
-1328 QDIISSSPQ
+1328 QDIVSSSPQ
-1337 LYGPEKSS
+1337 LCGPEKSS
-1345 SLSEEP
+1345 SMNESP

-1371 TLPHIGSRSTKFG
+1371 TLSHIGSRSTKFS
-1384 EEFDLLSLGDS
+1384 ENFDLLSLDDS
-1395 SFYESKPT
+1395 SFYESNPT
-1403 NPQNSFIHAKRIIVF
+1403 NSHNSFIHAKRIVVF
-1418 GSSLRKE
+1418 GNSLRKE
-1425 MGPDTSG
+1425 MGPDTSAG
-1432 AIVKMKSYLD
+1432 IMRMRSYID

-1470 LPNSPG
+1470 LPNTPG

-1484 FSVIRPRV
+1484 FNVIRPRV
-1492 IHSPS
+1492 THSPS
-1497 SSELDTREFSLT
+1497 SSELDMREFSLT
-1509 RMEDRFVNQAILYM
+1509 RMEDRFVNPAILYI
-1523 QVTIVKGSISI
+1523 QVTVVK
-1534 QLSLF
+1534 
-1539 LIPIALSVPI
+1539 
-1549 ICVHKTSFCCAH
+1549 
-1561 DFLQESGKLV
+1561 ESGKLI

-1578 EVKAT
+1578 EVKAN
-1583 TPLYFDFPDLQQDV
+1583 TPLYFDFPDLREEV

-1603 LLGDVTAFV
+1603 LHGDVTAFV

-1617 LDSLNL
+1617 LDGLNL
-1623 RNLPLASGLSL
+1623 RNLPVASGLSL

>member
-1 MYRSQSLPRPKDT
+1 MMRGKSARRDT
-14 SVVVVVLETTEVY
+14 SVVVVVLETSEVY
-27 IVISLSTR
+27 IVVSLLAAG
-35 SDTQVIYVDPTTGAL
+35 DTQVISVDPTTGAL
-50 RYLGKHGE
+50 RYQGKQGE
-58 DVFDSEAAALNYITD
+58 DLFDSEAAALNYITN
-73 GSRIL
+73 GSRFL

-92 VLGSYAL
+92 VFGSCAL

-104 QLSATVPSLPGGGCI
+104 QLSATVSGLPGGGCI
-119 YTVAESQWIK
+119 YTVVESQWIK
-129 IQLQNPQPQGSGE
+129 IQLQNPQAQGNGE
-142 QKNIREL
+142 IKNIREL
-149 ADLDIDGKYYF
+149 SDLDIDGKYYF

-176 WEPDEEFV
+176 QEPDEEFV
-184 WNEWLSKPFK
+184 WNGWLSKPFK

-199 GHCVILLQG
+199 LHCVILLQG

-215 GGAGQQGGL
+215 GGTGQQAGL

-256 CEQLVWVPRK
+256 CEQLVWAPQK
-266 GGQRIPFSSYIW
+266 NGQTIPFSSYIW

-310 SLQYY
+310 TLQYY
-315 QRLSRRYGNKSS
+315 QRLGRRYGNKSS
-327 EANVSRQKKSGMV
+327 QVDAARQKKPGMV
-340 PIICVNLLRYG
+340 PIVCVNLLRYG
-351 EGKTESVL
+351 EGKPETVL
-359 VDHFKESVQYMKSTG
+359 VEHFKESLKYLKSTG
-374 KLGSTWIQLI
+374 KLGNTWIQLI

-418 EGNYYDVKHQLK
+418 EGNYYSVKEQLK
-430 ECKGSIICNDDINGG
+430 DCRGPIISNGDGG

-481 QCSRLGISLDI
+481 QCSRLSISLDV
-492 DAMFGLSSRYSEYD
+492 DAMFGLSASRYSEYN

-538 TWEHPCQEAPQKPW
+538 SWEHPCQEAPQKPW
-552 KRFDMTFD
+552 KRFDMTFE
-560 QFKGSTMLPPVN
+560 QFKSSTMLNPVN
-572 HLAELFLLA
+572 HLAEIFLLA

-603 KEETGKFSKFSAV
+603 KEETGKFGKFSAA

-621 TVQRRFHNYVN
+621 TLQRRFHNYMN
-632 DSSRQKQLEMF
+632 DSSRQKQFEMF

-653 SIPMFPLK
+653 SIPIFPLK

-683 GSSLLSFK
+683 GNSLLSFK
-691 KKDLIWVCQQG
+691 RKDLIWVCQHG

-720 LLLTISH
+720 LLLTVSH

-734 PATVDVRLGSSID
+734 PASVDVRVGSSID

-756 NIPQCSNGTN
+756 CIPQCSNGTN
-766 LLIPLTGRID
+766 LLFPLTGRID
-776 PKDLAVTGKS
+776 PEDLAVTGKS
-786 ARPNVQESTSLPLL
+786 ARPDVQESTYLPLL

-815 IVALS
+815 VVALS
-820 FHPSAVSRTPIT
+820 FHPSALARTAIT

-844 WADMLNNSGRAP
+844 WVDMLTNSKRVT
-856 EFMDLL
+856 ETLELL
-862 HKKSSVHC
+862 HEKSYSIPRDPGLKDVAHF
-870 DLGSK
+870 S
-875 SFANSSEPGNDYHD
+875 SSEYGVHGNERTYTQ
-889 SEGSYAKS
+889 S
-897 SSSVQ
+897 SPSVQ
-902 PGGSENLLDFL
+902 TAGSGNFVDFL
-913 TGDFDTSKSH
+913 TGDIGMSNQSKM
-923 ITENTSLGNGEQTN
+923 TGNTSYGNEEQTN
-937 FLDDGFDV
+937 FFDEEFDI
-945 NPFAPALEVPVPKVN
+945 NPFATASEEPVAIVN
-960 NQVEECGSTQL
+960 KQVEDCGHTKF
-971 YLKFFESLSSSKGK
+971 YLEFFESLSGNKKGK
-985 DLNFEQM
+985 SLNFEQM

-999 LHLGLSAAER
+999 FYLDLSAAER
-1009 DRALVL
+1009 DRALL
-1015 IGVIPATVD
+1015 SIGVIPATVD

-1038 SLADNLALL
+1038 NLADKLALL
-1047 GHAVLED
+1047 GHAVFED
-1054 RVNASIGIGKGREHA
+1054 RANASIGLEKVNNHA

-1077 NDESCYDGAC
+1077 NGESCSGGAC
-1087 EVHALSSLQ
+1087 EVRYLSSLQ
-1096 ASATRENQSVF
+1096 ASATSENVSLF
-1107 VQCSQCERT
+1107 VECSQCERT
-1116 VCKACCA
+1116 ACKSCCA
-1123 GRGAFLLL
+1123 GKGAFLLL
-1131 NTYRD
+1131 GNTYRD

-1154 FVCKSCCSEIIK
+1154 SVCKSCCSEVIK
-1166 RALYVD
+1166 HALYVD

-1177 HSLRRKDRAEKAAL
+1177 HSLRRKGRAEKAAL
-1191 SAVNQVCQLE
+1191 KAVNQVCRLE
-1201 SSKISDLSQSI
+1201 PSKISDSVHSVQS
-1212 QTGQRQLKQIL
+1212 GQRQLKQLL

-1228 LAEFPYASFLQ
+1228 LAEFPYAGFLHT
-1239 MVETADNSEPLL
+1239 VETADDSEPLL
-1251 SLLAPF
+1251 SLLAPL
-1257 GTGGYQSYWKA
+1257 GSGVYKSYWKA
-1268 PGDNTSVEFSIVL
+1268 PLENTSLEFPIVL
-1281 GGLSDVAGVAIIVS
+1281 GGLSDVSGVAIIVS
-1295 SCGYST
+1295 SCGYSR
-1301 SDCPIVEIWASNKI
+1301 SDCPIVEIWSSNKI
-1315 HQEDRTFIGKWDV
+1315 QREDRTFIGKWDV
-1328 QDIISSSPQ
+1328 QDIIVSSPE
-1337 LYGPEKSS
+1337 LCGPEKSS
-1345 SLSEEP
+1345 SLNEAP
-1351 RHIKFHFPNPI
+1351 RHIKLHFPNPF

-1371 TLPHIGSRSTKFG
+1371 TLPCIGSRSTKFND
-1384 EEFDLLSLGDS
+1384 EFDLLSLDES
-1395 SFYESKPT
+1395 SFPDSKPS
-1403 NPQNSFIHAKRIIVF
+1403 NPHSSFIHAKRIVVF

-1425 MGPDTSG
+1425 MDPDASVGIMRT
-1432 AIVKMKSYLD
+1432 KSYLD
-1442 RSPPLGR
+1442 GSPPLGR

-1459 RDNDLVLEQYL
+1459 TDNDLVLEQYL

-1476 IAGFRLDF
+1476 IAGFRLDS

-1492 IHSPS
+1492 THSPL
-1497 SSELDTREFSLT
+1497 SSELDMSEFSLT
-1509 RMEDRFVNQAILYM
+1509 RMEDRHVNPAVLHI
-1523 QVTIVKGSISI
+1523 QVTIVK
-1534 QLSLF
+1534 
-1539 LIPIALSVPI
+1539 
-1549 ICVHKTSFCCAH
+1549 
-1561 DFLQESGKLV
+1561 ESGKLV

-1578 EVKAT
+1578 EVKANT
-1583 TPLYFDFPDLQQDV
+1583 QLYFDFLDLQQDA

-1603 LLGDVTAFV
+1603 LLGDVTSFV
-1612 DDISE
+1612 DDIAE
-1617 LDSLNL
+1617 IDGLNL

-1653 SLSAV
+1653 SLAAV

>member
-1 MYRSQSLPRPKDT
+1 MSYHGSKDT

-35 SDTQVIYVDPTTGAL
+35 RDTQVVYVDPTTGAL

-104 QLSATVPSLPGGGCI
+104 QLSATVPNLPGGGCI

-129 IQLQNPQPQGSGE
+129 IQLQNPQPQGTGE

-160 CETRDITR
+160 SETRDITR

-266 GGQRIPFSSYIW
+266 GGQHVPFNSYIW

-327 EANVSRQKKSGMV
+327 EANVSRQKKSGIV
-340 PIICVNLLRYG
+340 PIVCVNLLRYG

-359 VDHFKESVQYMKSTG
+359 VDHFKESIQYMKSTG

-384 NYDWHATVKLK
+384 NYDWHATVKSN
-395 GQQQT
+395 GQQKT

-413 AIGFS
+413 AIGLS
-418 EGNYYDVKHQLK
+418 QGNYYDVRHQLK

-481 QCSRLGISLDI
+481 QY
-492 DAMFGLSSRYSEYD
+492 AMFGLSSRYSEYD
-506 GRNARSLPPG
+506 SRNARSLPPG

-560 QFKGSTMLPPVN
+560 QFKGSTMLGPVN

-616 QNVKI
+616 QNVRI
-621 TVQRRFHNYVN
+621 TVQRRVHNYFN

-711 LGEPCQVCQ
+711 LGEPCHVCQ
-720 LLLTISH
+720 LLLTVSH
-727 GVEDSSY
+727 GVDDSSY

-747 ALKLVVEGA
+747 TLKLVVEGA
-756 NIPQCSNGTN
+756 SIPQCSNGTN
-766 LLIPLTGRID
+766 LLIPLTGRMD
-776 PKDLAVTGKS
+776 PEDLAVTGKS
-786 ARPNVQESTSLPLL
+786 ARPNVRESTYLPLL
-800 YDFEELEGELNFLNR
+800 YDFEELEGEINFLNR

-856 EFMDLL
+856 QFMEIL
-862 HKKSSVHC
+862 HKKQSNTHC
-870 DLGSK
+870 DLGLK
-875 SFANSSEPGNDYHD
+875 SFANSSGPGNDSHG
-889 SEGSYAKS
+889 SEGSYMKS

-913 TGDFDTSKSH
+913 TGDFNISKPH
-923 ITENTSLGNGEQTN
+923 ITEHTSFDNGEQTN

-945 NPFAPALEVPVPKVN
+945 NPFAPALEVPVPEVN
-960 NQVEECGSTQL
+960 NQG
-971 YLKFFESLSSSKGK
+971 KG
-985 DLNFEQM
+985 LNFEEM

-1009 DRALVL
+1009 DRALL
-1015 IGVIPATVD
+1015 SIGVIPATVD
-1024 PNRSVDYSYLLKLS
+1024 PNHSVDYPYLLKLS

-1054 RVNASIGIGKGREHA
+1054 RVNASIGLEEGSEHT
-1069 IDFWNISE
+1069 IDFWNLSE

-1087 EVHALSSLQ
+1087 EVRVPSSLQ
-1096 ASATRENQSVF
+1096 SSATGENRSVF
-1107 VQCSQCERT
+1107 VECYQCERT

-1131 NTYRD
+1131 NTYKD

-1144 GGGYSALADS
+1144 GGGYSALADN

-1177 HSLRRKDRAEKAAL
+1177 QSLRRKDRAEKAAL
-1191 SAVNQVCQLE
+1191 NAVNQVCQLE

-1212 QTGQRQLKQIL
+1212 QSGQRQLKQIL

-1228 LAEFPYASFLQ
+1228 LAEFPFASFLQ
-1239 MVETADNSEPLL
+1239 MVESDHDSEPLF
-1251 SLLAPF
+1251 SLLAPL
-1257 GTGGYQSYWKA
+1257 GSGNYKSYWKA

-1315 HQEDRTFIGKWDV
+1315 QREDRTFIGKWDV

-1337 LYGPEKSS
+1337 FCGPEKSS
-1345 SLSEEP
+1345 SMSEEP

-1362 RCRIISIKM
+1362 RCRIVSIKM
-1371 TLPHIGSRSTKFG
+1371 TLHHTGSRSTKFS

-1403 NPQNSFIHAKRIIVF
+1403 NQHNSFIHAKRIIVF

-1432 AIVKMKSYLD
+1432 AIMRMNSYLD

-1484 FSVIRPRV
+1484 FNVIRPRV
-1492 IHSPS
+1492 THSPS

-1509 RMEDRFVNQAILYM
+1509 RLEDGYVNQAILYM
-1523 QVTIVKGSISI
+1523 QVTIVK
-1534 QLSLF
+1534 
-1539 LIPIALSVPI
+1539 
-1549 ICVHKTSFCCAH
+1549 
-1561 DFLQESGKLV
+1561 ESGKLV

-1578 EVKAT
+1578 EVKAN
-1583 TPLYFDFPDLQQDV
+1583 TPLYFNFPDLQQDV

-1617 LDSLNL
+1617 LDGLNF

-1634 SNKIKLYY
+1634 SNRIKLYY

-1653 SLSAV
+1653 SFSAV

>member
-1 MYRSQSLPRPKDT
+1 MFHSKSLPRPKDT

-35 SDTQVIYVDPTTGAL
+35 RDTQVVYVDPTTGAL

-58 DVFDSEAAALNYITD
+58 DVFDSEAAALNHITN
-73 GSRIL
+73 GSRVL

-92 VLGSYAL
+92 VLGSHAL

-104 QLSATVPSLPGGGCI
+104 QLSASVPNLPGGGCI
-119 YTVAESQWIK
+119 YTLAESQWIK
-129 IQLQNPQPQGSGE
+129 IQLQNPQPQGTGE

-149 ADLDIDGKYYF
+149 ANLDIDGKFFF
-160 CETRDITR
+160 CETRDVTR
-168 PFPSRMTL
+168 PFPSPITL
-176 WEPDEEFV
+176 REPDEEFV

-295 SVEAEIYVADDPYNG
+295 SVEAEIYVANDPYNG

-315 QRLSRRYGNKSS
+315 QRLGKRYGNKSS
-327 EANVSRQKKSGMV
+327 EANVSRQKSSGRV

-359 VDHFKESVQYMKSTG
+359 VDHFKESIRYMNSTG

-400 VEGLWRHLKAPTM
+400 VEGLWRHLKPPTM
-413 AIGFS
+413 VIGFS
-418 EGNYYDVKHQLK
+418 EGNYYDARQQLN
-430 ECKGSIICNDDINGG
+430 ECKGSVICNDDVNGG

-481 QCSRLGISLDI
+481 QCSRLSISLDI

-506 GRNARSLPPG
+506 GRNTRSLPPG

-560 QFKGSTMLPPVN
+560 QFKGSTMLAPVN
-572 HLAELFLLA
+572 QLAELFLLA

-594 MHSEILNIF
+594 MHSDILNIF

-616 QNVKI
+616 ENVKI
-621 TVQRRFHNYVN
+621 TVLRRYQNFMN

-643 LGLRLYKHLP
+643 LGLRLYRHLP

-673 VPSITPMADG
+673 VPSIIPMADG

-691 KKDLIWVCQQG
+691 RKDLIWVCQQG

-711 LGEPCQVCQ
+711 LGEPCHVCQ
-720 LLLTISH
+720 LLLTVSH
-727 GVEDSSY
+727 GAEDSSY
-734 PATVDVRLGSSID
+734 PATVDVRVGSSID
-747 ALKLVVEGA
+747 SLKLVVEGA
-756 NIPQCSNGTN
+756 CIPQCSNGTN
-766 LLIPLTGRID
+766 LLIPVTGRTD
-776 PKDLAVTGKS
+776 PEDLAVTGKS
-786 ARPNVQESTSLPLL
+786 ARPNVQESSYLPLL

-815 IVALS
+815 VVALS

-844 WADMLNNSGRAP
+844 WADMLTNSERAP
-856 EFMDLL
+856 EFMEFIN
-862 HKKSSVHC
+862 KKSSSAHC
-870 DLGSK
+870 NLGSK
-875 SFANSSEPGNDYHD
+875 SFGNSSMPGNDSHGID
-889 SEGSYAKS
+889 ESYTKS
-897 SSSVQ
+897 SSLVQ
-902 PGGSENLLDFL
+902 PRGSENLLDFL
-913 TGDFDTSKSH
+913 TGDFDMSESH
-923 ITENTSLGNGEQTN
+923 ITQNTFGAGEQTN

-945 NPFAPALEVPVPKVN
+945 NPFAPALEVPVPVAKVN
-960 NQVEECGSTQL
+960 KEVEECGSTQL
-971 YLKFFESLSSSKGK
+971 YIKFFESLSGYNKGK
-985 DLNFEQM
+985 GLDFEQT

-999 LHLGLSAAER
+999 LRLGLSAAER
-1009 DRALVL
+1009 DQALL
-1015 IGVIPATVD
+1015 SIGVIPATLD
-1024 PNRSVDYSYLLKLS
+1024 PNRLIDYSYLLKLS

-1047 GHAVLED
+1047 GHTVLED
-1054 RVNASIGIGKGREHA
+1054 RANASIGLEKGSEHA

-1077 NDESCYDGAC
+1077 NDEFCYGGAC
-1087 EVHALSSLQ
+1087 EVRALSSLQ
-1096 ASATRENQSVF
+1096 ALASRENQSVF
-1107 VQCSQCERT
+1107 MECFQCEKT

-1123 GRGAFLLL
+1123 GKGAFLLL
-1131 NTYRD
+1131 NTYRE

-1144 GGGYSALADS
+1144 SGGYSALTDS

-1177 HSLRRKDRAEKAAL
+1177 HSLRRKDRSEKAAL

-1201 SSKISDLSQSI
+1201 YKKASDLSQSI
-1212 QTGQRQLKQIL
+1212 QFGQRQLKQIL

-1228 LAEFPYASFLQ
+1228 LAEFPYANFLQ
-1239 MVETADNSEPLL
+1239 MVETANDSEPLL

-1257 GTGGYQSYWKA
+1257 GTGEYTSYWKA
-1268 PGDNTSVEFSIVL
+1268 PQGITSVEFSIVL
-1281 GGLSDVAGVAIIVS
+1281 GGLSDIAGVSIIVS
-1295 SCGYST
+1295 SCGYSA

-1315 HQEDRTFIGKWDV
+1315 HREDRTFIGKWDV

-1337 LYGPEKSS
+1337 LRGPEKSS
-1345 SLSEEP
+1345 RLSEEP

-1371 TLPHIGSRSTKFG
+1371 TLSHRGSHSTKFS
-1384 EEFDLLSLGDS
+1384 EEFDLLSLNDS
-1395 SFYESKPT
+1395 SSYESKPT
-1403 NPQNSFIHAKRIIVF
+1403 NLHNSFIHAKRIVVF
-1418 GSSLRKE
+1418 GSLLRKE
-1425 MGPDTSG
+1425 MEPDTSG
-1432 AIVKMKSYLD
+1432 GIMRMKSYLD
-1442 RSPPLGR
+1442 RSPALGR

-1470 LPNSPG
+1470 LANSPG
-1476 IAGFRLDF
+1476 IAGFRLDS

-1492 IHSPS
+1492 THSPS
-1497 SSELDTREFSLT
+1497 SSELDMREFSLT
-1509 RMEDRFVNQAILYM
+1509 RMEDRFINPAILYI
-1523 QVTIVKGSISI
+1523 QVTVVK
-1534 QLSLF
+1534 
-1539 LIPIALSVPI
+1539 
-1549 ICVHKTSFCCAH
+1549 
-1561 DFLQESGKLV
+1561 ESGKLV

-1578 EVKAT
+1578 EVKAN
-1583 TPLYFDFPDLQQDV
+1583 TPLYFDFPDLQQDA

-1617 LDSLNL
+1617 LENLNL

>member
-1 MYRSQSLPRPKDT
+1 MSASSRIMLRPPLDT

-50 RYLGKHGE
+50 RYMGNYGE

-104 QLSATVPSLPGGGCI
+104 QLSATIPNLPGGGCI

-129 IQLQNPQPQGSGE
+129 IQLHNPQPQGTGE

-168 PFPSRMTL
+168 PLPSRMTL
-176 WEPDEEFV
+176 REPDEEFF

-266 GGQRIPFSSYIW
+266 GGQCIPFSSYIW

-327 EANVSRQKKSGMV
+327 EANVSRQKKSGIV
-340 PIICVNLLRYG
+340 PIVCVNLLRYG

-359 VDHFKESVQYMKSTG
+359 VDHFKESLQYMKSTG

-418 EGNYYDVKHQLK
+418 EGKYYDVRQQLK

-466 TNAASYFGALQVFVE
+466 TNAASYFGTLQVFVE

-492 DAMFGLSSRYSEYD
+492 DAMFGLSSRYSEY
-506 GRNARSLPPG
+506 GSRNARSLPPG

-560 QFKGSTMLPPVN
+560 QFKGSTMLAPVN

-621 TVQRRFHNYVN
+621 TVQRRIHNYMN

-643 LGLRLYKHLP
+643 LGLRLYKHFP

-673 VPSITPMADG
+673 VPCITPVADG
-683 GSSLLSFK
+683 GSSLLSIK

-720 LLLTISH
+720 LLLTVSH
-727 GVEDSSY
+727 GVQDSSY
-734 PATVDVRLGSSID
+734 PATVDIRLGSSID

-756 NIPQCSNGTN
+756 CIPQCSNGTN
-766 LLIPLTGRID
+766 LLIPVMGRID
-776 PKDLAVTGKS
+776 PEDLAVTGKS
-786 ARPNVQESTSLPLL
+786 ARPNVQESTYLPLL

-820 FHPSAVSRTPIT
+820 FHPSVALRTPIT

-844 WADMLNNSGRAP
+844 WADMLNNSGRAS
-856 EFMDLL
+856 EFMELL
-862 HKKSSVHC
+862 HKKLSHAHY
-870 DLGSK
+870 DLGLK
-875 SFANSSEPGNDYHD
+875 SYANSSGP
-889 SEGSYAKS
+889 GSYTKS

-913 TGDFDTSKSH
+913 TGDFDMSKSH
-923 ITENTSLGNGEQTN
+923 VTENTSFGNGEQTN

-945 NPFAPALEVPVPKVN
+945 NPFAPALEVPVPIVN
-960 NQVEECGSTQL
+960 NQVEEYGSTQL
-971 YLKFFESLSSSKGK
+971 YIQFFESLSGYNKGK
-985 DLNFEQM
+985 GLTFEQM

-1009 DRALVL
+1009 DRALLSV
-1015 IGVIPATVD
+1015 GVIPATVD

-1054 RVNASIGIGKGREHA
+1054 RVNASIGLEKGSEHT

-1087 EVHALSSLQ
+1087 EVRAPSSSQ
-1096 ASATRENQSVF
+1096 ASSTGKNQSVF
-1107 VQCSQCERT
+1107 VECSQCERT

-1131 NTYRD
+1131 NTYKD

-1144 GGGYSALADS
+1144 GGGCSVLADS

-1177 HSLRRKDRAEKAAL
+1177 QSLRRKDRAEKAAL
-1191 SAVNQVCQLE
+1191 NAVNQVCQLE
-1201 SSKISDLSQSI
+1201 SSKISDLSHSI

-1228 LAEFPYASFLQ
+1228 LAAFPYASFLQ
-1239 MVETADNSEPLL
+1239 MVETADDSEPLL
-1251 SLLAPF
+1251 SLLAPL
-1257 GTGGYQSYWKA
+1257 GTGDYKSYWKG
-1268 PGDNTSVEFSIVL
+1268 PENNTSVEFSIVL
-1281 GGLSDVAGVAIIVS
+1281 CGLSDVAGVAIIVS

-1301 SDCPIVEIWASNKI
+1301 SDCPIVEIWANNKI
-1315 HQEDRTFIGKWDV
+1315 HREERTFIGKWDI
-1328 QDIISSSPQ
+1328 QDIVSSSPH
-1337 LYGPEKSS
+1337 LCGPEKSS
-1345 SLSEEP
+1345 SMSEEP
-1351 RHIKFHFPNPI
+1351 RHVKFHFPNPI
-1362 RCRIISIKM
+1362 RCRIVSIKM
-1371 TLPHIGSRSTKFG
+1371 TLPHIGSRSTKFC

-1425 MGPDTSG
+1425 MEPDTSG
-1432 AIVKMKSYLD
+1432 GIMGMKSYLD
-1442 RSPPLGR
+1442 RSPSLGR

-1492 IHSPS
+1492 THSPS
-1497 SSELDTREFSLT
+1497 SSEMDTREFSLT
-1509 RMEDRFVNQAILYM
+1509 CLEDRYVNQAILYM
-1523 QVTIVKGSISI
+1523 QVTIVK
-1534 QLSLF
+1534 
-1539 LIPIALSVPI
+1539 
-1549 ICVHKTSFCCAH
+1549 
-1561 DFLQESGKLV
+1561 ESGKVV
-1571 VEEYRLP
+1571 VEEYRIP
-1578 EVKAT
+1578 EVKAN

-1617 LDSLNL
+1617 LDGLNF

-1653 SLSAV
+1653 SFSAV

>member
-1 MYRSQSLPRPKDT
+1 MSSRSRPRPKDT

-35 SDTQVIYVDPTTGAL
+35 RDTQVIYVDPTTGAL

-92 VLGSYAL
+92 ALGSYAL

-104 QLSATVPSLPGGGCI
+104 QLSATVPNLPGGGCI

-129 IQLQNPQPQGSGE
+129 VQLQNPQPQGTGE

-215 GGAGQQGGL
+215 GGTGQQGGL
-224 VALIARRSRL
+224 VALLARRSRL

-242 RGLNACSGT
+242 RGLNSCSGT

-266 GGQRIPFSSYIW
+266 GGQRVPFSSYIW

-289 EIKNAV
+289 EIKTAM

-315 QRLSRRYGNKSS
+315 QRLSRRYSNRSS
-327 EANVSRQKKSGMV
+327 EANLSRQKKSGMV
-340 PIICVNLLRYG
+340 PIVCVNLLRYG

-359 VDHFKESVQYMKSTG
+359 VDHFKESLQYMKSTG

-418 EGNYYDVKHQLK
+418 EGNYYDVRQQLK
-430 ECKGSIICNDDINGG
+430 ECKGSIICNDDVNGG
-445 FCMESIQNGVIRF
+445 FCMESFQNGVIRF

-466 TNAASYFGALQVFVE
+466 TNAASYFGSLQVFVE
-481 QCSRLGISLDI
+481 QCSRLNISLDI
-492 DAMFGLSSRYSEYD
+492 DEMFGVSSRYSEYD
-506 GRNARSLPPG
+506 GRNTRSLPPG
-516 WEERFDSV
+516 WEERIDSV

-538 TWEHPCQEAPQKPW
+538 TWEHPCQEAPQKRW
-552 KRFDMTFD
+552 KRFDMPFD
-560 QFKGSTMLPPVN
+560 QFKASTMLAPVN

-581 GDIHATLYTGSKA
+581 GDVHATLYTGSKA

-616 QNVKI
+616 QNVRI
-621 TVQRRFHNYVN
+621 TVQRRINNVMN

-720 LLLTISH
+720 LLLTVSH
-727 GVEDSSY
+727 GLEDSSY

-747 ALKLVVEGA
+747 SLKLVVEGA
-756 NIPQCSNGTN
+756 CIPQCSNGTN

-776 PKDLAVTGKS
+776 PEDLAVTGKS
-786 ARPNVQESTSLPLL
+786 ARPNVQESTYLPLL
-800 YDFEELEGELNFLNR
+800 YDFEELEGEQNFLNR

-844 WADMLNNSGRAP
+844 WADMLTNSERAP
-856 EFMDLL
+856 ELMELL
-862 HKKSSVHC
+862 HKKSSSAHC

-875 SFANSSEPGNDYHD
+875 SSANSSMPENDSHGSD
-889 SEGSYAKS
+889 GSYTKS
-897 SSSVQ
+897 SSLVE

-913 TGDFDTSKSH
+913 TGDFDMPKSH
-923 ITENTSLGNGEQTN
+923 ITENTSFGNGEQRN

-960 NQVEECGSTQL
+960 KEAEKCGSTQL
-971 YLKFFESLSSSKGK
+971 YLNFFESLSGYNKGRG
-985 DLNFEQM
+985 LNFEQM

-999 LHLGLSAAER
+999 LNLGLSAAER
-1009 DRALVL
+1009 DRALL
-1015 IGVIPATVD
+1015 SIGVIPATVD

-1038 SLADNLALL
+1038 SVADNLALL
-1047 GHAVLED
+1047 GHTVLED
-1054 RVNASIGIGKGREHA
+1054 RVNASIGLEKGREHA

-1077 NDESCYDGAC
+1077 NDESCYDGPC
-1087 EVHALSSLQ
+1087 EVRAPSSLQ
-1096 ASATRENQSVF
+1096 ASSAIENQSVF
-1107 VQCSQCERT
+1107 VECFQCGRT

-1123 GRGAFLLL
+1123 GKGAFLLL

-1136 LKIYGGSQ
+1136 LKMYGGSQ
-1144 GGGYSALADS
+1144 GCGYSSLADN

-1166 RALYVD
+1166 LALYVD

-1177 HSLRRKDRAEKAAL
+1177 HSLRRKDRTEKAAL
-1191 SAVNQVCQLE
+1191 NAVNQVCQLE

-1212 QTGQRQLKQIL
+1212 QIGQRQLKKII

-1239 MVETADNSEPLL
+1239 MVETADDSEPLL
-1251 SLLAPF
+1251 SLLAPL
-1257 GTGGYQSYWKA
+1257 GTGEYKSYWKA
-1268 PGDNTSVEFSIVL
+1268 PHDKTSVEFSIVL

-1301 SDCPIVEIWASNKI
+1301 SDRPIVEIWASNKI
-1315 HQEDRTFIGKWDV
+1315 QREDRTFIGKWDV

-1337 LYGPEKSS
+1337 LCGPEKSS
-1345 SLSEEP
+1345 RLSEEP
-1351 RHIKFHFPNPI
+1351 RHIKFHFPNTI

-1371 TLPHIGSRSTKFG
+1371 SLPHIGSYPTKFS
-1384 EEFDLLSLGDS
+1384 EEFDLLSLDNS
-1395 SFYESKPT
+1395 SFYESKPI
-1403 NPQNSFIHAKRIIVF
+1403 NPHNSFIHAKRIVIF
-1418 GSSLRKE
+1418 GNSLRKE
-1425 MGPDTSG
+1425 MGPDTSAG
-1432 AIVKMKSYLD
+1432 ILRMKSYLD

-1476 IAGFRLDF
+1476 IAGFRLDY

-1492 IHSPS
+1492 THSPS
-1497 SSELDTREFSLT
+1497 SSELETREFSLT
-1509 RMEDRFVNQAILYM
+1509 RMEDRFVNPSILYI
-1523 QVTIVKGSISI
+1523 QVTVVK
-1534 QLSLF
+1534 
-1539 LIPIALSVPI
+1539 
-1549 ICVHKTSFCCAH
+1549 
-1561 DFLQESGKLV
+1561 ESGKLV

-1578 EVKAT
+1578 EVKAN
-1583 TPLYFDFPDLQQDV
+1583 TPLYFDFPDLQQDA

-1603 LLGDVTAFV
+1603 LLGDVASFV

-1617 LDSLNL
+1617 VEGLNL